1 MPLLDPDS
9 LELKLVRH
17 TTLLLSLLL
26 FMLHYSSLIRTKIL
40 TIIFL
45 YVVIFRGMFHSF
57 CTLYIPKPEHVFLLC
72 NKLYMVIHIT
82 LLYLYLL
89 HIIILCHLHHI

>member
-45 YVVIFRGMFHSF
+45 YVVIFRGMFHSV
-57 CTLYIPKPEHVFLLC
+57 LYFVYTQTRTCVFV
-72 NKLYMVIHIT
+72 M
-82 LLYLYLL
+82 
-89 HIIILCHLHHI
+89 